1 MHIKHNMIKGYLF
14 DLDGVI
20 VDTAVFH
27 FQAWRRLAQ
36 KLGGDFT
43 EEQNEEL
50 KGVSRVDSL
59 KKILEWTGATV
70 SDAEFETLMV
80 EKNEWYLELA
90 QTLSQKDALP
100 GAVQFLK
107 EAHGMG
113 IKIALGSA
121 SKNAPMILEKMDL
134 LPLFDAIIDGNN
146 VVNGKPHPE
155 VFLKGAEA
163 LGLQPANCVVFEDSI
178 AGVNAAIAGGMK
190 CVGIGSPETLVGAH
204 VHFTALGDT
213 TPNALNAL
221 LNA

>member
-1 MHIKHNMIKGYLF
+1 MIKGFLF

-43 EEQNEEL
+43 EEQNEQL

-59 KKILEWTGATV
+59 NKVLEWTGATV
-70 SDAEFETLMV
+70 SDEEFQSLMV
-80 EKNEWYLELA
+80 EKNEWYLELV
-90 QTLSQKDALP
+90 QGLGPQDALP
-100 GAVQFLK
+100 GALNFLQT
-107 EAHGMG
+107 AYDQG

-121 SKNAPMILEKMDL
+121 SKNAPMILEKL
-134 LPLFDAIIDGNN
+134 GITPLFTAIIDGNN

-163 LGLQPANCVVFEDSI
+163 LGLEPSECVVFEDSI
-178 AGVNAAIAGGMK
+178 AGVQAAKTGGMSS
-190 CVGIGSPETLVGAH
+190 VGIGDAETLQADI
-204 VHFTALGDT
+204 HFTALGDT
-213 TPNALNAL
+213 TPEALVAHF
-221 LNA
+221 

>member
-1 MHIKHNMIKGYLF
+1 MIKGFLF

-43 EEQNEEL
+43 EEQNEQL

-59 KKILEWTGATV
+59 KKIIEWTGATV
-70 SDAEFETLMV
+70 SEEEFQTLMI
-80 EKNEWYLELA
+80 EKNEWYLELV
-90 QTLSQKDALP
+90 QGLGPQDALP
-100 GAVQFLK
+100 GALNFLQT
-107 EAHGMG
+107 AYDQG

-121 SKNAPMILEKMDL
+121 SKNAPMILEKL
-134 LPLFDAIIDGNN
+134 GITPLFTAIIDGNN

-163 LGLQPANCVVFEDSI
+163 LGLEPSECVVFEDSI
-178 AGVNAAIAGGMK
+178 AGVQAAKTGGMSS
-190 CVGIGSPETLVGAH
+190 VGIGDAETLQADI
-204 VHFTALGDT
+204 HFTALGDT
-213 TPNALNAL
+213 TPEALVAHF
-221 LNA
+221 

>member
-1 MHIKHNMIKGYLF
+1 MIKGFLF

-43 EEQNEEL
+43 EKQNEQL

-59 KKILEWTGATV
+59 KKIIEWTGAIV
-70 SDAEFETLMV
+70 SDEEFQTLMV
-80 EKNEWYLELA
+80 EKNEWYLELVQGLGA
-90 QTLSQKDALP
+90 QDALP
-100 GAVQFLK
+100 GALKFLQT
-107 EAHGMG
+107 AYDQG

-121 SKNAPMILEKMDL
+121 SKNAPMILEKL
-134 LPLFDAIIDGNN
+134 GITSLFTAIIDGNN

-163 LGLQPANCVVFEDSI
+163 LGLEPSECVVFEDSI
-178 AGVNAAIAGGMK
+178 AGVQAAKTGGMSS
-190 CVGIGSPETLVGAH
+190 VGIGDAETLQADI
-204 VHFTALGDT
+204 HFSALGDT
-213 TPNALNAL
+213 SPEALVAHF
-221 LNA
+221 

>member
-1 MHIKHNMIKGYLF
+1 MIKGFLF

-43 EEQNEEL
+43 EEQNEQL

-59 KKILEWTGATV
+59 KKIIEWTGASV
-70 SDAEFETLMV
+70 SDEEFQTLMV
-80 EKNEWYLELA
+80 EKNEWYLELV
-90 QTLSQKDALP
+90 QGLGPQDALP
-100 GAVQFLK
+100 GALNFLQT
-107 EAHGMG
+107 AFDQG

-121 SKNAPMILEKMDL
+121 SKNAPMILEKL
-134 LPLFDAIIDGNN
+134 GITPLFTAIIDGNN

-163 LGLQPANCVVFEDSI
+163 LGLEPSECVVFEDSI
-178 AGVNAAIAGGMK
+178 AGVQAAKTGGMSS
-190 CVGIGSPETLVGAH
+190 VGIGDAETLQADI
-204 VHFTALGDT
+204 HFTALGDT
-213 TPNALNAL
+213 TPEALVAHF
-221 LNA
+221 

>member
-1 MHIKHNMIKGYLF
+1 MIKGFLF

-43 EEQNEEL
+43 EEQNEQL

-59 KKILEWTGATV
+59 NKIIEWTGATV
-70 SDAEFETLMV
+70 SDEEFQSLMV
-80 EKNEWYLELA
+80 EKNEWYLELV
-90 QTLSQKDALP
+90 QGLGPQDALP
-100 GAVQFLK
+100 GALNFLQT
-107 EAHGMG
+107 AYDQG

-121 SKNAPMILEKMDL
+121 SKNAPMILEKL
-134 LPLFDAIIDGNN
+134 GITPLFTAIIDGNN

-163 LGLQPANCVVFEDSI
+163 LGLEPSECVVFEDSI
-178 AGVNAAIAGGMK
+178 AGVQAAKTGGMSS
-190 CVGIGSPETLVGAH
+190 VGIGEAETLQADI
-204 VHFTALGDT
+204 HFNALGDT
-213 TPNALNAL
+213 TPEALVAHF
-221 LNA
+221 

>member
-1 MHIKHNMIKGYLF
+1 MIKGFLF

-43 EEQNEEL
+43 EEQNEQL

-59 KKILEWTGATV
+59 KKIIEWTGATV
-70 SDAEFETLMV
+70 SDEEFLTLMV
-80 EKNEWYLELA
+80 EKNEWYLELV
-90 QTLSQKDALP
+90 QGLGPQDALP
-100 GAVQFLK
+100 GALNFLQT
-107 EAHGMG
+107 AYDQG

-121 SKNAPMILEKMDL
+121 SKNAPMILEKL
-134 LPLFDAIIDGNN
+134 GITPLFTAIIDGNN

-163 LGLQPANCVVFEDSI
+163 LGLKPSECVVFEDSI
-178 AGVNAAIAGGMK
+178 AGVQAAKTGGMSS
-190 CVGIGSPETLVGAH
+190 VGIGDAETLQADI
-204 VHFTALGDT
+204 HFSALGDT
-213 TPNALNAL
+213 TPKALVAHF
-221 LNA
+221 

>member
-1 MHIKHNMIKGYLF
+1 MIKGFLF

-43 EEQNEEL
+43 KEQNEQL

-59 KKILEWTGATV
+59 KKIIEWTGATV
-70 SDAEFETLMV
+70 SDEEFQTLMV
-80 EKNEWYLELA
+80 EKNEWYLELV
-90 QTLSQKDALP
+90 QGLGPKDALP
-100 GAVQFLK
+100 GALNFLQT
-107 EAHGMG
+107 AYDQG

-121 SKNAPMILEKMDL
+121 SKNAPMILEKL
-134 LPLFDAIIDGNN
+134 GITPLFTAIIDGNN

-163 LGLQPANCVVFEDSI
+163 LGLEPSECVVFEDSI
-178 AGVNAAIAGGMK
+178 AGVQAAKAGGMSS
-190 CVGIGSPETLVGAH
+190 VGIGDAETLQADI
-204 VHFTALGDT
+204 HFTALGDT
-213 TPNALNAL
+213 TPEALVAHF
-221 LNA
+221 

>member
-1 MHIKHNMIKGYLF
+1 MIKGFLF

-43 EEQNEEL
+43 EEQNEQL

-59 KKILEWTGATV
+59 NKIIEWTGATV
-70 SDAEFETLMV
+70 SDEEFQSLMV
-80 EKNEWYLELA
+80 EKNEWYLELV
-90 QTLSQKDALP
+90 QGLGPQDALP
-100 GAVQFLK
+100 GALNFLQT
-107 EAHGMG
+107 AYDQG

-121 SKNAPMILEKMDL
+121 SKNAPMILEKL
-134 LPLFDAIIDGNN
+134 GITPLFTAIIDGNN

-163 LGLQPANCVVFEDSI
+163 LGLEPSECVVFEDSI
-178 AGVNAAIAGGMK
+178 AGVQAAKAGGMSS
-190 CVGIGSPETLVGAH
+190 VGIGDAETLQADI
-204 VHFTALGDT
+204 HFTALGDT
-213 TPNALNAL
+213 TPEALVAHF
-221 LNA
+221 

>member
-1 MHIKHNMIKGYLF
+1 MIKGFLF

-43 EEQNEEL
+43 EEQNEQL

-59 KKILEWTGATV
+59 KKIIEWTGATV
-70 SDAEFETLMV
+70 SDEEFQTLMV
-80 EKNEWYLELA
+80 EKNEWYLELV
-90 QTLSQKDALP
+90 QGLGPQDALP
-100 GAVQFLK
+100 GALDFLQT
-107 EAHGMG
+107 AYDQG

-121 SKNAPMILEKMDL
+121 SKNAPMILEKL
-134 LPLFDAIIDGNN
+134 GITPLFTAIIDGNN

-163 LGLQPANCVVFEDSI
+163 LGLEPSECVVFEDSI
-178 AGVNAAIAGGMK
+178 AGVQAAKTGGMSS
-190 CVGIGSPETLVGAH
+190 VGIGDAETLQADI
-204 VHFTALGDT
+204 HFTALGET
-213 TPNALNAL
+213 TPEALIAHF
-221 LNA
+221 

>member
-1 MHIKHNMIKGYLF
+1 MKGFLF

-43 EEQNEEL
+43 EEQNEQL

-59 KKILEWTGATV
+59 NKIIEWTGATV
-70 SDAEFETLMV
+70 SDEEFQSLMV
-80 EKNEWYLELA
+80 EKNEWYLELV
-90 QTLSQKDALP
+90 QGLGPQDALP
-100 GAVQFLK
+100 GALNFLQT
-107 EAHGMG
+107 AFDQG

-121 SKNAPMILEKMDL
+121 SKNAPMILEKL
-134 LPLFDAIIDGNN
+134 GITPLFTAIIDGNN

-163 LGLQPANCVVFEDSI
+163 LGLEPSECVVFEDSI
-178 AGVNAAIAGGMK
+178 AGVQAAKTGGMSS
-190 CVGIGSPETLVGAH
+190 VGIGDAETLQADI
-204 VHFTALGDT
+204 HFNALGDT
-213 TPNALNAL
+213 TPEALVAHF
-221 LNA
+221 

>member
-1 MHIKHNMIKGYLF
+1 MIKGFLF

-43 EEQNEEL
+43 EEQNEQL

-59 KKILEWTGATV
+59 KKIIEWTGATV
-70 SDAEFETLMV
+70 SDEEFQTLMV
-80 EKNEWYLELA
+80 EKNEWYLELV
-90 QTLSQKDALP
+90 QGLGPQDALP
-100 GAVQFLK
+100 GALDFLQT
-107 EAHGMG
+107 AYDQG

-121 SKNAPMILEKMDL
+121 SKNAPMILEKL
-134 LPLFDAIIDGNN
+134 GITPLFTAIIDGNN

-163 LGLQPANCVVFEDSI
+163 LGLEPSECVVFEDSI
-178 AGVNAAIAGGMK
+178 AGVQAAKTGGMSS
-190 CVGIGSPETLVGAH
+190 VGIGNAETLQADI
-204 VHFTALGDT
+204 HFTALGDT
-213 TPNALNAL
+213 TPEALVAHF
-221 LNA
+221 

>member
-1 MHIKHNMIKGYLF
+1 MIKGFLF

-43 EEQNEEL
+43 EEQNEQL

-59 KKILEWTGATV
+59 KKIIKWTDATV
-70 SDAEFETLMV
+70 SDEEFQSLMV
-80 EKNEWYLELA
+80 EKNEWYLELV
-90 QTLSQKDALP
+90 QGLGPQDALP
-100 GAVQFLK
+100 GALNFLQT
-107 EAHGMG
+107 AYDQG

-121 SKNAPMILEKMDL
+121 SKNAPMILEKL
-134 LPLFDAIIDGNN
+134 GITPLFTAIIDGNN

-163 LGLQPANCVVFEDSI
+163 LGLEPSECVVFEDSI
-178 AGVNAAIAGGMK
+178 AGVQAAKTGGMSS
-190 CVGIGSPETLVGAH
+190 VGIGDAETLQADIH
-204 VHFTALGDT
+204 YTALGDT
-213 TPNALNAL
+213 TPEALVAHF
-221 LNA
+221 

>member
-1 MHIKHNMIKGYLF
+1 MIKGFLF

-43 EEQNEEL
+43 EEQNEQL

-59 KKILEWTGATV
+59 KKIIEWTGATV
-70 SDAEFETLMV
+70 SDEEFQTLMV
-80 EKNEWYLELA
+80 EKNEWYLELV
-90 QTLSQKDALP
+90 QGLGPQDALP
-100 GAVQFLK
+100 GALNFLQT
-107 EAHGMG
+107 AYDQG

-121 SKNAPMILEKMDL
+121 SKNAPMILEKL
-134 LPLFDAIIDGNN
+134 GITQLFTAIIDGNN

-163 LGLQPANCVVFEDSI
+163 LGLEPSECVVFEDSI
-178 AGVNAAIAGGMK
+178 AGVQAAKTGGMSS
-190 CVGIGSPETLVGAH
+190 VGIGDAETLQADI
-204 VHFTALGDT
+204 HFTALGDT
-213 TPNALNAL
+213 TPGALVAHF
-221 LNA
+221 

>member
-1 MHIKHNMIKGYLF
+1 MIKGFLF

-43 EEQNEEL
+43 EEQNEQL

-59 KKILEWTGATV
+59 KKIIEWTGATV
-70 SDAEFETLMV
+70 SDEEFQTLMV
-80 EKNEWYLELA
+80 EKNEWYLELV
-90 QTLSQKDALP
+90 QGLGPQDALP
-100 GAVQFLK
+100 GALNFLQT
-107 EAHGMG
+107 AYNQG

-121 SKNAPMILEKMDL
+121 SKNAPMILEKL
-134 LPLFDAIIDGNN
+134 GITPLFTAIIDGNN

-163 LGLQPANCVVFEDSI
+163 LGLEPSECVVFEDSI
-178 AGVNAAIAGGMK
+178 AGVQAAKTGGMSS
-190 CVGIGSPETLVGAH
+190 VGIGDAETLQADI
-204 VHFTALGDT
+204 HFTALGDT
-213 TPNALNAL
+213 TPEALVAHF
-221 LNA
+221 

>member
-1 MHIKHNMIKGYLF
+1 MIKGFLF

-43 EEQNEEL
+43 EEQNEQL

-59 KKILEWTGATV
+59 KKIIEWTGATV
-70 SDAEFETLMV
+70 SDEEFQTLMV
-80 EKNEWYLELA
+80 EKNEWYLELV
-90 QTLSQKDALP
+90 QGLGPQDTLP
-100 GAVQFLK
+100 GALNFLQT
-107 EAHGMG
+107 AYDQG

-121 SKNAPMILEKMDL
+121 SKNAPMILEKL
-134 LPLFDAIIDGNN
+134 GITPLFTAIIDGNN

-163 LGLQPANCVVFEDSI
+163 LGLKPSECVVFEDSI
-178 AGVNAAIAGGMK
+178 AGVQAAKTGGMSS
-190 CVGIGSPETLVGAH
+190 VGIGDAETLQADI
-204 VHFTALGDT
+204 HFTALGDT
-213 TPNALNAL
+213 TPEALVAHF
-221 LNA
+221 